1 MKRIRASAISGAL
14 ACALATFAPTSWASD
29 EVYANV
35 DAYLSGLNEKHPD
48 KRNTIQEW
56 DREVGDL
63 NGDGLPDIALVL
75 SYTDDSDR
83 GVQALIVV
91 LAGAPGGGYTA
102 LSETA
107 KYCSAQK
114 WYGLRIL
121 GRSLYVSSVDK
132 ADSDGTASTTLQFRY
147 NKAIQDFELIGYE
160 NLWES
165 FTEKTA
171 GRHSEN
177 YLTGVSSITEMKR
190 GRLVKNSRNTNVP
203 RPLFRL
209 NGFDCEATKLW

>member
-1 MKRIRASAISGAL
+1 MERIRACAISGAL
-14 ACALATFAPTSWASD
+14 VCALATFAPTSWASD

-75 SYTDDSDR
+75 SYTDDSDQ

-91 LAGAPGGGYTA
+91 LAGTPGGGYTA

-107 KYCSAQK
+107 EYCSAQK

-121 GRSLYVSSVDK
+121 GRSLRTSGVRSCNPTCD
-132 ADSDGTASTTLQFRY
+132 TANGSKFLRRRYIFRSY
-147 NKAIQDFELIGYE
+147 LRTFYE
-160 NLWES
+160 GLMP
-165 FTEKTA
+165 T
-171 GRHSEN
+171 
-177 YLTGVSSITEMKR
+177 
-190 GRLVKNSRNTNVP
+190 
-203 RPLFRL
+203 
-209 NGFDCEATKLW
+209 